1 MINSFKLKNFRSYA
15 EEADLTFEAQPSE
28 LNSGAVK
35 AVALN
40 GGPASAPEQ
49 SALFAMTL
57 FRTVAE

>member
-40 GGPASAPEQ
+40 GAPSADCRGY
-49 SALFAMTL
+49 
-57 FRTVAE
+57 FRCKCCG

>member
-35 AVALN
+35 CCSQWRS
-40 GGPASAPEQ
+40 GTPSADCRGY
-49 SALFAMTL
+49 
-57 FRTVAE
+57 FRCKCCG